1 MRKIFW
7 LVIILN
13 FILLIPRFKANL
25 PILKRNLAGEI
36 RASNRMELNELLNA
50 FDWLKRQKERRAI
63 REDAVVVCRQPQFC
77 YYYSGF
83 RSINF
88 PFTENQD
95 VVFNA
100 LIQRDLIIAE
110 NTEPLCILYLNKVVF
125 DSVKYFQLLYRT
137 GGNPPILGIFAVKK
151 DEVAKLLQAQ
161 P

>member
-7 LVIILN
+7 LIIILN

-25 PILKRNLAGEI
+25 PFLKSQLAGDL
-36 RASNRMELNELLNA
+36 RAVNPSELNELLNA
-50 FDWLKRQKERRAI
+50 FDWLKRQQDSGAI
-63 REDAVVVCRQPQFC
+63 QGEAVVVCRRPQLC

-88 PFTENQD
+88 PFTENKE
-95 VVFNA
+95 VVFNSI
-100 LIQRDLIIAE
+100 IQTDLIIVE
-110 NTEPLCILYLNKVVF
+110 NAQPLCILYLNKVVL

-137 GGNPPILGIFAVKK
+137 GGDPPILGIFAVKK
-151 DEVAKLLQAQ
+151 EEVAKLLQAW